1 VLAESKPDVCRP
13 VESSKTTL
21 QINCSSGSVEVE
33 FFNARTL
40 RVHIAPQGQ
49 SDPRTSVFDPT
60 LKPDAEA
67 VIYKEDAG
75 DVLTLRSSELR
86 VYVTKQS
93 PIQLTVDNL
102 DGSLLFSQE
111 DLLARASE
119 QAADIVHRTGD
130 NLYGMKGLDLWNTSA
145 GLLRNG
151 GSEIDAGAQGDGG
164 APFFF
169 TTRFGVLFDTIGGAF
184 DMRDNIV
191 EFSGGSRQDI
201 EYFAVSGTPLEVLS
215 QFAKLSGRPPM
226 PPKWTLGFLNSQW
239 GSDEKEVRA
248 IVDTYRSKHIPL
260 DAFILDY
267 DWKAWG
273 EDNYGEWRWNST
285 AGTGNH
291 DPAKFPGG
299 SNGLFAEE
307 LRAKGVKLAGIL
319 KPRIFVNKPGSTTER
334 DDAAGYATDH
344 HLWYGGEPEESEDAR
359 PLHDIDFT
367 KPETRAWFWE
377 HLLPSFKTGMVGWW
391 NDEADRTASPGGP
404 QFYFNNLQ
412 FMYMGRALYD
422 GQRGASDLR
431 VWSLNRNFYLGAQ
444 RYGYA
449 EWSGDIQTGFASMR
463 YQRMRML
470 ATVDLDE
477 PHWSMDAGGFVGHPS
492 PENYARWIEFATFVP
507 IDRVHGGFAEKRQPW
522 VYGPVAEAAAASAI
536 RLRYLLL
543 PYIYSY
549 ERLASE
555 TGIGIVR
562 PLFWI
567 YPNDPHLANTGDAW
581 MFGDAL
587 LISPVVDQG
596 QSVKPIYL
604 PAGTWFDY
612 FRGSELTGGQVIQYN
627 VDLHTWADIPVFI
640 RKGSILAS
648 QPVQDYVDQR
658 QISQVTLDIFPS
670 SQASQFVYYDD
681 DGNTYAYE
689 KGVYFRQE
697 ITAQETGKSAMVSLE
712 SPTGTYTPAL
722 RTYLV
727 RIHGPKARAV
737 SIDGQNI
744 LESKPGQNEESLLVA
759 QWSAGHD
766 RYGEVTV
773 LRIAAAASKIVI
785 EH

>member
-1 VLAESKPDVCRP
+1 
-13 VESSKTTL
+13 
-21 QINCSSGSVEVE
+21 
-33 FFNARTL
+33 
-40 RVHIAPQGQ
+40 
-49 SDPRTSVFDPT
+49 VFDPT

-344 HLWYGGEPEESEDAR
+344 HLWYAR
-359 PLHDIDFT
+359 STILISRSP
-367 KPETRAWFWE
+367 KPARGSGSTFCHRSRRAW
-377 HLLPSFKTGMVGWW
+377 LAGGMTRQIAPPRL
-391 NDEADRTASPGGP
+391 ADRSFISIICSLCTWAAHSTTASVVPP
-404 QFYFNNLQ
+404 T
-412 FMYMGRALYD
+412 
-422 GQRGASDLR
+422 
-431 VWSLNRNFYLGAQ
+431 
-444 RYGYA
+444 YG
-449 EWSGDIQTGFASMR
+449 F
-463 YQRMRML
+463 
-470 ATVDLDE
+470 
-477 PHWSMDAGGFVGHPS
+477 GH
-492 PENYARWIEFATFVP
+492 
-507 IDRVHGGFAEKRQPW
+507 
-522 VYGPVAEAAAASAI
+522 
-536 RLRYLLL
+536 
-543 PYIYSY
+543 
-549 ERLASE
+549 
-555 TGIGIVR
+555 
-562 PLFWI
+562 
-567 YPNDPHLANTGDAW
+567 
-581 MFGDAL
+581 
-587 LISPVVDQG
+587 
-596 QSVKPIYL
+596 
-604 PAGTWFDY
+604 
-612 FRGSELTGGQVIQYN
+612 
-627 VDLHTWADIPVFI
+627 
-640 RKGSILAS
+640 
-648 QPVQDYVDQR
+648 
-658 QISQVTLDIFPS
+658 
-670 SQASQFVYYDD
+670 
-681 DGNTYAYE
+681 
-689 KGVYFRQE
+689 
-697 ITAQETGKSAMVSLE
+697 
-712 SPTGTYTPAL
+712 
-722 RTYLV
+722 
-727 RIHGPKARAV
+727 
-737 SIDGQNI
+737 
-744 LESKPGQNEESLLVA
+744 
-759 QWSAGHD
+759 
-766 RYGEVTV
+766 
-773 LRIAAAASKIVI
+773 
-785 EH
+785 